1 MTLDQLRIFATV
13 ADTLNMTRAAQSLHL
28 SQPAISAAI
37 AALEGRHNTP
47 LFNRIGRGLSLT
59 EAGRLFL
66 PHARAVLSRAA
77 EAARV
82 LDDLAGLVQGEIRIA
97 ASQTVATYWLPPRL
111 ARFAAAY
118 PGLSLSL
125 SVANTQRSVAAVA
138 AGTADLGFVEGP
150 VEDDTLLSQRIGGD
164 HLCLVAQP
172 HHPLRH
178 RLPTPADLRAAQW
191 IARET
196 GSGTRDHWAS
206 AMADHGITISELH
219 ILLDLPSNGAVME
232 AVESGDALAAVSS
245 LAAAPR
251 LEAGLLAKLD
261 WDMPARNFTLIRNPT
276 HHQSHAVRAFMT
288 ALGLRAR

>member
-13 ADTLNMTRAAQSLHL
+13 ADTLNMTRAAQMLHL
-28 SQPAISAAI
+28 SQPAISGAI

-47 LFNRIGRGLSLT
+47 LFDRIGRGLSLT

-66 PHARAVLSRAA
+66 PHARAVLARAE

-97 ASQTVATYWLPPRL
+97 ASQTLATYWLPPRL

-118 PGLSLSL
+118 PGLSLSM

-138 AGTADLGFVEGP
+138 TGAADLGFVEGV
-150 VEDDTLLSQRIGGD
+150 VEDDTLLGQRIGGD

-172 HHPLRH
+172 HHALRQ
-178 RLPTPADLRAAQW
+178 RPPTPADLRTAQW

-206 AMADHGITISELH
+206 AMADHGIALGDLN

-232 AVESGDALAAVSS
+232 AVENGDALAAVSS

-251 LEAGLLAKLD
+251 IQAGLLTKLD
-261 WDMPARNFTLIRNPT
+261 WDMPARNFTLIRNPA
-276 HHQSHAVRAFMT
+276 HHQSHAVLAFIT
-288 ALGLRAR
+288 ALGLRTG